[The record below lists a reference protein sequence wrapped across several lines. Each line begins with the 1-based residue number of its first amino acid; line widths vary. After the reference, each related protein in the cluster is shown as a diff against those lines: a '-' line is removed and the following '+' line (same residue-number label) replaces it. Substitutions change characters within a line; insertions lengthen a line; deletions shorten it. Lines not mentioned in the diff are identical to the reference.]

1 MNSAKNPTEGDG
13 ENAGTMTRRNSGLIR
28 LLLSSLW
35 LLLGVFAF
43 LRLAQVFLWT
53 LSWYFIRAALAIG
66 LAYFVIDRV
75 RHLRQIQN
83 LRAMTFR
90 AWLQED

>member
-1 MNSAKNPTEGDG
+1 MNSAKKPTEEDG
-13 ENAGTMTRRNSGLIR
+13 KNTGTMTRRNDGLIR

-43 LRLAQVFLWT
+43 LSLARVFLWA

-75 RHLRQIQN
+75 RRLRHVQR
-83 LRAMTFR
+83 LRALTFR
-90 AWLQED
+90 AWLEED

>member
-13 ENAGTMTRRNSGLIR
+13 ENTGTMTRRNSGLIR
-28 LLLSSLW
+28 LLLSLLW

-43 LRLAQVFLWT
+43 LSLARVFLWA

-75 RHLRQIQN
+75 RRLRQIQH

-90 AWLQED
+90 AWLEED